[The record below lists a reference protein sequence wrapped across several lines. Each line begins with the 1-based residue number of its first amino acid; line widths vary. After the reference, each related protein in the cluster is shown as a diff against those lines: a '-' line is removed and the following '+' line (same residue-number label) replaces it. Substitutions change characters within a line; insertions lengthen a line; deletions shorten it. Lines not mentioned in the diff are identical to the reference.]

1 MDRRK
6 AFEVNEI
13 LEQIAVAMRKAADG
27 LGRLEA
33 IVTESQPGA
42 EQPSAR
48 AKASAGK
55 SAI

>member
-6 AFEVNEI
+6 AFEVNDL
-13 LEQIAVAMRKAADG
+13 LEQIAVAMRRAADG
-27 LGRLEA
+27 LGRLQA
-33 IVTESQPGA
+33 IVAEGQPGA

-55 SAI
+55 PSN